1 MTAMPEV
8 LREDTL
14 NIPDS
19 RGLNL
24 YTCDPALERLLE
36 VYLPPALLAEWR
48 PLLERLGARA
58 GGELDVLALAADKNP
73 PVLVPRT
80 RRGEDLQSIRK
91 HPDYVAL
98 ERVAYAELGLAS
110 MSHRPDGPPPLV
122 KYALTHLFVQA
133 EFGLCCPVSMTDSL
147 TRTLRRFGAPELV
160 ERYLPSLASRDFDEL
175 FQGAMFMTEQ
185 AAGSDVARTRTV
197 AREQGGEWK
206 LYGDKWFCSNPDA
219 DLAMVLARP
228 EGAPEGMK
236 GVTLFLLPKVREDGT
251 RNAYRIVRLKDKL
264 GSRSMA
270 SGEVRL
276 EGASAYLIGEI
287 GRGFQ
292 QMADMVN
299 MSRLSNGVRAA
310 GLMRRA
316 LSEALFVARHRRAF
330 GKHLIDMPLMQKQ
343 LLKMMLPTEQAR
355 SMFMQIATLLPRAD
369 GGEVEAQKCVRILT
383 PLIKFR
389 ACRDARRVT
398 GDAMEVR
405 GGVGYIEEWSDP
417 RLVRDAH
424 LGSIWEGTSNI
435 VALDVARAVSREQA
449 LEPLRRH
456 LRRLLDDSD
465 LPGDARDLFDE
476 LLVRVVATMADVAER
491 RQDEQVRQAG
501 SALYH
506 LCTAIFMAWEAS
518 GLKIIDLS
526 RVLGGPYCSQALA
539 DHGAEVIK
547 LEPLGGDETRGWGP
561 PFEGDTASYFKGV
574 NRNKKGIAVDLATAE
589 GIELLLRL
597 LEDADVL
604 LENFKPGT
612 LARWGI
618 GYEEVLRQRFPR
630 LVHCAVSGFGADGPL
645 GGLPGYDAAIQAMAG
660 LMSVNGE
667 AGGEALRIG
676 LPIVDMVTGLNAMA
690 GILLALHERQV
701 SGRGQSV
708 DIALYDCGI
717 SLLHPHLP
725 NYFAS
730 GRTPRRSGNAHPNIA
745 PYDSY
750 RTGTEPIFLAVG
762 NDRQFARLCE
772 YLGADELPGDPRF
785 ADNGKRSVNREA
797 LKRALEDY
805 LAAHDGRELAER
817 LIRLGVPCGAIA
829 TVDRVV
835 EHPHTRH
842 RGMVV
847 ELEGYCGIASPVKL
861 SRTPASYR
869 AAPPVLGGDTREVL
883 AELGLSAE
891 AIDALVRRG
900 IVRA

>member
-1 MTAMPEV
+1 MTNQMGA
-8 LREDTL
+8 LR
-14 NIPDS
+14 
-19 RGLNL
+19 
-24 YTCDPALERLLE
+24 
-36 VYLPPALLAEWR
+36 
-48 PLLERLGARA
+48 
-58 GGELDVLALAADKNP
+58 
-73 PVLVPRT
+73 
-80 RRGEDLQSIRK
+80 
-91 HPDYVAL
+91 
-98 ERVAYAELGLAS
+98 
-110 MSHRPDGPPPLV
+110 
-122 KYALTHLFVQA
+122 
-133 EFGLCCPVSMTDSL
+133 
-147 TRTLRRFGAPELV
+147 
-160 ERYLPSLASRDFDEL
+160 
-175 FQGAMFMTEQ
+175 
-185 AAGSDVARTRTV
+185 
-197 AREQGGEWK
+197 
-206 LYGDKWFCSNPDA
+206 
-219 DLAMVLARP
+219 
-228 EGAPEGMK
+228 
-236 GVTLFLLPKVREDGT
+236 
-251 RNAYRIVRLKDKL
+251 
-264 GSRSMA
+264 
-270 SGEVRL
+270 
-276 EGASAYLIGEI
+276 
-287 GRGFQ
+287 
-292 QMADMVN
+292 
-299 MSRLSNGVRAA
+299 
-310 GLMRRA
+310 
-316 LSEALFVARHRRAF
+316 
-330 GKHLIDMPLMQKQ
+330 
-343 LLKMMLPTEQAR
+343 
-355 SMFMQIATLLPRAD
+355 
-369 GGEVEAQKCVRILT
+369 
-383 PLIKFR
+383 
-389 ACRDARRVT
+389 
-398 GDAMEVR
+398 
-405 GGVGYIEEWSDP
+405 
-417 RLVRDAH
+417 
-424 LGSIWEGTSNI
+424 
-435 VALDVARAVSREQA
+435 
-449 LEPLRRH
+449 
-456 LRRLLDDSD
+456 
-465 LPGDARDLFDE
+465 
-476 LLVRVVATMADVAER
+476 
-491 RQDEQVRQAG
+491 
-501 SALYH
+501 
-506 LCTAIFMAWEAS
+506 

-630 LVHCAVSGFGADGPL
+630 LVHCAVS
-645 GGLPGYDAAIQAMAG
+645 
-660 LMSVNGE
+660 
-667 AGGEALRIG
+667 
-676 LPIVDMVTGLNAMA
+676 GLNAMA